1 MKCKTKGCTN
11 EFNQITSLQ
20 KYCFECVVLRAKSAV
35 KKKSDKIERQKK
47 NELKNKL
54 KTVSDYRNDARHW
67 FQRWIRMRDVGK
79 KCISCGVLLTDIRTF
94 DAGHYYNA
102 KSYPQLLFNEFN
114 VSGQCKNFCNNYMS
128 GNLIE
133 YRKGIVERYGIE
145 VLAELERLAED
156 KTKRVLKKEYYI
168 EIAEKYKK
176 LCKNFDL

>member
-79 KCISCGVLLTDIRTF
+79 KCISCDTFLSEITKF
-94 DAGHYYNA
+94 DAGHYFSA
-102 KSYPQLLFNEFN
+102 SGTPQLLFNEFN
-114 VSGQCKNFCNNYMS
+114 CNGQCVFCNQHKS
-128 GNLIE
+128 GNLIY
-133 YRKGIVERYGIE
+133 YRKGLIERYGID
-145 VLAELERLAED
+145 VLLDLENTAEF
-156 KTKRVLKKEYYI
+156 KGKRIHTKEYYV